1 MKISTLIKKK
11 TALLYLFGVLL
22 IMGTSI
28 FTTIHHSN
36 AETIE
41 KTPSQEQK
49 IEKEKINHLEQQNQ
63 PVQTQPVENK
73 PVEMASKNYNVEQE
87 NTISGSELDKH
98 LKGNLKGLGP
108 NFVQSGEEHEIDPI
122 FLAALA
128 AQETG
133 WGNSDIAGSPWNNIG
148 GITCMPEIYTNI
160 FGADYP
166 NPGCETLVEGGTN
179 WQKFQ
184 SIEDSIRFKAIYLKE
199 YYVENGN
206 KTIGDIQT
214 VYAPS
219 EAANDATGLNNHW
232 VKNIVSI
239 MNEVKAEQA

>member
-1 MKISTLIKKK
+1 MKISTLTKKK
-11 TALLYLFGVLL
+11 SALLYLLGVLF

-28 FTTIHHSN
+28 FATIHHSN

-41 KTPSQEQK
+41 TNNNHPQEIK
-49 IEKEKINHLEQQNQ
+49 KENINHQEQQNQ
-63 PVQTQPVENK
+63 PVQSQ
-73 PVEMASKNYNVEQE
+73 PVEMASKNYNIEQE

-108 NFVQSGEEHEIDPI
+108 NFVESGEEHDIDPI

-133 WGNSDIAGSPWNNIG
+133 WGNSDIASSPWNNIG

-160 FGADYP
+160 FGEDYP
-166 NPGCETLVEGGTN
+166 NPGCGQLVVGGTN
-179 WQKFQ
+179 WQKFL
-184 SIEDSIRFKAIYLKE
+184 SIEDSIRFKAIYLKQ
-199 YYVENGN
+199 YYVQNGN
-206 KTIGDIQT
+206 ETIGEIQT

-239 MNEVKAEQA
+239 MNDVKDEQA